1 MVELLRRNHGFTMVE
16 VLVSITVLAVGSLV
30 LGGLLVRASRA
41 AEAASSL
48 SYQTAA
54 MAAEAARLDA
64 LPFTALAAGTTCDTT
79 TTAPLPRIRCST
91 ITDLAPDRKVVKI
104 VVTATDNPMVLAD
117 SVMFERSVTVPVN
130 PLNTPVFTP

>member
-1 MVELLRRNHGFTMVE
+1 MAKLLTRRHGFTMVE

-30 LGGLLVRASRA
+30 LGGLLVRASRS
-41 AEAASSL
+41 AEAASSV

-54 MAAEAARLDA
+54 MAAEVARLDA

-79 TTAPLPRIRCST
+79 TVAPLARIRCST
-91 ITDLAPDRKVVKI
+91 ITDLATDRKVVKI
-104 VVTATDNPMVLAD
+104 KVTATDNPMVAAD

-130 PLNTPVFTP
+130 PLNTPVNTP